1 MWDQLPFKHLV
12 AVDTEFDFGGHKS
25 LEEASRSGERPRLTC
40 IAAKDLRTGQ
50 TWQQFRGEFG
60 PQAPFPTGHDTL
72 LIAYYASRRIG
83 LLSRTLV
90 GDLPG
95 TFVLDLFT
103 EFRALTNG
111 RNTPNG
117 ASLLGALTYF
127 GLDGIDASEKQDLRT
142 LILSGGPWS
151 RGASRQ
157 RS

>member
-1 MWDQLPFKHLV
+1 MV
-12 AVDTEFDFGGHKS
+12 
-25 LEEASRSGERPRLTC
+25 
-40 IAAKDLRTGQ
+40 AKDLRTGQ

-60 PQAPFPTGHDTL
+60 PQPPFPTGPDSV
-72 LIAYYASRRIG
+72 LIAYYASAELGCFRALG
-83 LLSRTLV
+83 WQF
-90 GDLPG
+90 P

-151 RGASRQ
+151 AEEREAILRILSRATFWRWNACCPSCCRISTYRGRCCAGAS
-157 RS
+157 